1 MKHEDI
7 YRRWVQE
14 KREMH
19 VGAAF
24 AESVMD
30 QIRQR
35 EGARKKGSAPWF
47 DLIGRINMSQ
57 WTKAAVLGI
66 ASVLGLGRIL
76 LTLHLLL
83 FA

>member
-7 YRRWVQE
+7 YERWVQE
-14 KREMH
+14 KKG
-19 VGAAF
+19 VQVDAAL
-24 AESVMD
+24 AQSVMD
-30 QIRQR
+30 QIRRGQA
-35 EGARKKGSAPWF
+35 ERKKSPALWF
-47 DLIGRINMSQ
+47 DLTRRIDMSR

-66 ASVLGLGRIL
+66 ASLLGLGRIL